1 MRNLKSSALKA
12 EFNIPVQLL
21 VSRIYLLIKL
31 TPYSSYAYYYG
42 RLLSNNQRKIIKL
55 DNQYRELRG
64 GGYL

>member
-31 TPYSSYAYYYG
+31 TPYSSYAYYYDEFD
-42 RLLSNNQRKIIKL
+42 
-55 DNQYRELRG
+55 DNGLESYFF
-64 GGYL
+64 